1 MEVEFEDQNNYLM
14 STRLQYQTANKS
26 SLLVKYNIAKDEKSA
41 EKIMMGV
48 MFIILIATGAMFLKL
63 YQNNK
68 PKAVKYNLPDSVI
81 KKLPLNIQE
90 KILWQ

>member
-41 EKIMMGV
+41 ERIMMGV
-48 MFIILIATGAMFLKL
+48 MVIILIATGAMLLKL

-81 KKLPLNIQE
+81 RKLPLNIQE